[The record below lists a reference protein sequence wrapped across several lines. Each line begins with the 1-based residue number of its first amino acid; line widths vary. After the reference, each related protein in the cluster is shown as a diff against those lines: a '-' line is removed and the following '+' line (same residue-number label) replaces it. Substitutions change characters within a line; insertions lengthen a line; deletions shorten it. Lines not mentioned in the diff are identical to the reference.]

1 MCSNSIM
8 LGYLDIVYLLHIFF
22 IGPLLIYVG
31 YYKEKI
37 PKQIFNVL
45 LVLGSIV
52 MLYHLYR
59 FIQSMYYRSN
69 VKVV

>member
-1 MCSNSIM
+1 M
-8 LGYLDIVYLLHIFF
+8 LGYVDVVYLLHILF

-37 PKQIFNVL
+37 PKQLFNVL
-45 LVLGSIV
+45 LALGIIV

-59 FIQSMYYRSN
+59 FIQSMHYKSK